1 MTIVDAKEI
10 FIGTHVYLYICRS
23 LVSYGKLETIL
34 ILIVV
39 IIIIIIIIISNYNKD
54 NKDFGHEAGD

>member
-1 MTIVDAKEI
+1 
-10 FIGTHVYLYICRS
+10 